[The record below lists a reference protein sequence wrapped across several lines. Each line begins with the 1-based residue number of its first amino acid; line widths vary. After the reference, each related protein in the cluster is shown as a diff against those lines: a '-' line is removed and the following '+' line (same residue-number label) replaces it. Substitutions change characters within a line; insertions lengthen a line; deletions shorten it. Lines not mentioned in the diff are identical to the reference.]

1 MRERIFAI
9 GAAALLVAVAIV
21 VRSRLAGDDGGGTGD
36 GRRDA
41 PVVACAPDLAAL
53 CDELAASGR
62 IAANPPVLD
71 LTGAAAPPEA
81 VEAWITWD
89 PAPGIAN
96 VDAPGT
102 WDAPAAIGSAPLAVL
117 ATAAGLP
124 AACPTPATWACLAE
138 AWSAGNVAVGTGSG
152 GTADGLARLAPLAA
166 ALVPDGGD
174 FRSIPDRKLQ
184 AIVASPPGGQ
194 DGVVRQIDT
203 MLTTRG
209 AYAAV
214 LGPEPALEA
223 ARARPAG
230 GSLRL
235 VTPAPRTTI
244 TVVISARRTS
254 DVDTHRIAD
263 QAQVGR
269 SLAGLGLERGGTP
282 SPDDHAGDLY
292 QVRQKAGAP

>member
-21 VRSRLAGDDGGGTGD
+21 VRSRLAGDDGGSGGGD
-36 GRRDA
+36 RAA
-41 PVVACAPDLAAL
+41 PVVACAPDLASL

-62 IAANPPVLD
+62 IAADPPTLD
-71 LTGAAAPPEA
+71 LAGAASPPNG

-89 PAPGIAN
+89 PAPGIADF
-96 VDAPGT
+96 DAPGT
-102 WDAPAAIGSAPLAVL
+102 WDAPEAIGSAPLAVL
-117 ATAAGLP
+117 STAAGIP
-124 AACPTPATWACLAE
+124 AACPTPATWACLADGW
-138 AWSAGNVAVGTGSG
+138 AAGTIAVGTGSG
-152 GTADGLARLAPLAA
+152 ASADGLARLAPLAA

-174 FRSIPDRKLQ
+174 FRSIPDRLLQ
-184 AIVASPPGGQ
+184 AIVTSPPGGQ
-194 DGVVRQIDT
+194 AGVVRQIDT
-203 MLTTRG
+203 LLTTRG

-223 ARARPAG
+223 ARARPAA

-235 VTPAPRTTI
+235 VTPAPRTEV
-244 TVVISARRTS
+244 TVVIAARRTS

-269 SLAGLGLERGGTP
+269 ALAALGLERGGTP
-282 SPDDHAGDLY
+282 SGDEHAGDLY